1 MSTTSATSLHRTR
14 CALLAFFATGTAT
27 AAALD
32 SHGKSRLA
40 LTHPLSATLTLYSCS
55 FENRDACEEV
65 IKTFNNRTIPTASE
79 ELQVQIRYADTQ
91 EQKSLK
97 QQTQAA
103 RQFRSAEYEYAT
115 QAWRQGRLPYAGT
128 TLNDSAPV
136 AKGNEFEQY
145 LGNNATVPFQNQR
158 WAQSAVRHA
167 PGRSPLGAVPF
178 TSNQTQTQSTQ
189 AEATPTTDANTSS
202 REDSAVDTKPLATSP
217 ATAHANSPVATST
230 VAPDQE

>member
-1 MSTTSATSLHRTR
+1 MSLQLREPRGLRRGHQDVQQPYHPDCHRG
-14 CALLAFFATGTAT
+14 APGP
-27 AAALD
+27 D
-32 SHGKSRLA
+32 
-40 LTHPLSATLTLYSCS
+40 PL
-55 FENRDACEEV
+55 R
-65 IKTFNNRTIPTASE
+65 RH
-79 ELQVQIRYADTQ
+79 Q

-128 TLNDSAPV
+128 TLNDNAP
-136 AKGNEFEQY
+136 AGKGNEFEQY
-145 LGNNATVPFQNQR
+145 LGNNAAVPFQNQR

-178 TSNQTQTQSTQ
+178 TNNQTQTQSTQ
-189 AEATPTTDANTSS
+189 TEAPSATEATPSS

-217 ATAHANSPVATST
+217 ATAHATTPVATST

>member
-1 MSTTSATSLHRTR
+1 MAAVLALHGTSLLPLEHSFTNV
-14 CALLAFFATGTAT
+14 
-27 AAALD
+27 
-32 SHGKSRLA
+32 
-40 LTHPLSATLTLYSCS
+40 LTWYRCS

-65 IKTFNNRTIPTASE
+65 IKSFNNRTIPTGTE

-128 TLNDSAPV
+128 TLNDNTSTS
-136 AKGNEFEQY
+136 KGNEFEQY
-145 LGNNATVPFQNQR
+145 LGNNAAVPFQNQR
-158 WAQSAVRHA
+158 WAQSAVRNA

-178 TSNQTQTQSTQ
+178 TNNQAQSQ
-189 AEATPTTDANTSS
+189 AYQGDAASGKETNPTSQDDA
-202 REDSAVDTKPLATSP
+202 DVDAKPLSTSP
-217 ATAHANSPVATST
+217 ATAHANSPVVTST
-230 VAPDQE
+230 VASDQE

>member
-1 MSTTSATSLHRTR
+1 M
-14 CALLAFFATGTAT
+14 
-27 AAALD
+27 AAVLD
-32 SHGKSRLA
+32 SHGKLWPA
-40 LTHPLSATLTLYSCS
+40 PTHPSLAILTLCFCS
-55 FENRDACEEV
+55 FEGRDACEEV
-65 IKTFNNRTIPTASE
+65 IKTFNNRTIPTATE

-128 TLNDSAPV
+128 TLNDNAPA

-145 LGNNATVPFQNQR
+145 LGNNAAVPFQNQR

-178 TSNQTQTQSTQ
+178 TNTQTQTQSTQ
-189 AEATPTTDANTSS
+189 TDATPVTEATPGS
-202 REDSAVDTKPLATSP
+202 REDSAVDTKPLSTSP
-217 ATAHANSPVATST
+217 ATAHAATPVATST